1 MCKCV
6 TLHVQVCIM
15 STAHIMIFLKGIM
28 LHTPE
33 SLRIWMT
40 GLQSCEQLSNPSIYD
55 PYVLKKIHKLQFLS
69 SSESDETIV
78 FPRVKRRLQQLK
90 EETAE
95 TLSVLT
101 IDAITCAVQKAKM
114 DAQEVCTSSGIH
126 LESYADK
133 DLISN
138 VEKIVEDTIV
148 NDQEEEEGNSAISKS
163 TECNSSCSV

>member
-6 TLHVQVCIM
+6 TVHVQVCIM
-15 STAHIMIFLKGIM
+15 STAHIMIFLTGIM

-40 GLQSCEQLSNPSIYD
+40 GLQSCEQLSNPLIYD
-55 PYVLKKIHKLQFLS
+55 PYILKKIHKLQFLS

-101 IDAITCAVQKAKM
+101 IDAIMCAVQKAKM

-148 NDQEEEEGNSAISKS
+148 NDQEEDNSAISES
-163 TECNSSCSV
+163 TESNSSCSV